1 LDDRLAAEHDVLGAD
16 ERGLARYFVARVLRA
31 PRFREWFKFDRGLR
45 VWELTVS
52 MYSPLG
58 GRLDMVAA
66 MCYLQARGSRSST
79 CRGHVALNYSQL
91 LFNYPPNPNT
101 W

>member
-1 LDDRLAAEHDVLGAD
+1 M
-16 ERGLARYFVARVLRA
+16 
-31 PRFREWFKFDRGLR
+31 FKFDRGLR
-45 VWELTVS
+45 VCELTVS

-58 GRLDMVAA
+58 GRLDMVTA

-91 LFNYPPNPNT
+91 LFNYHQIPTP